1 MSNVKLSIIIV
12 TFNSSRYIKDCLN
25 SIEQFCNSISY
36 EILISDNHSADDT
49 INIAKEFKRVKILQN
64 KENLGFAKANNLAVH
79 RAMGEYILLLNHD
92 TILLDNLH
100 PLLDLVHH
108 HVNVGAI
115 GIKMLDGNKNY
126 TLSVGRF
133 PKPWQLIRLSS
144 FREKR
149 EEFLSG
155 DFKNPEVP
163 RGVDWLTGAFL
174 LTKREDYQKV
184 GGLDE
189 AYFMYVEDVDY
200 CKKLSLLNKEILFL
214 PSLSFVHFVG
224 FDQTR
229 ENLLLK
235 GFEIYAKKFFNS
247 TAFKLAKTCLNI
259 NYAVKKSFKGIR

>member
-1 MSNVKLSIIIV
+1 MSIIIV

-25 SIEQFCNSISY
+25 SIEQFCDSISY

-259 NYAVKKSFKGIR
+259 NYAVKKRFKGIR

>member
-174 LTKREDYQKV
+174 LTKTEDYQKV

-235 GFEIYAKKFFNS
+235 GFEIYAKKFFGS
-247 TAFKLAKTCLNI
+247 SAYKLAKTCLNI
-259 NYAVKKSFKGIR
+259 NYAVKKRFKGIR